1 MATALHPLPALRRL
15 PAWHLALSLA
25 AAARVELALRRRSL
39 PETARALGLVV
50 AAPSAPSHG
59 SGEPAP
65 DAPLAR
71 LPRWTS
77 EPLRATAAVMRRW
90 PLGQD
95 GPPGSAMCLRRSL
108 VLARRLR
115 SLDPVVRIGVAPGDH
130 AARVRAHAWV
140 EVGGLALD
148 ASAHEYTPLT
158 SLVPA
163 VRVGSAAP

>member
-1 MATALHPLPALRRL
+1 MAVALHPLPSLRRL
-15 PAWHLALSLA
+15 PAWHLALSVA

-50 AAPSAPSHG
+50 VAPSG
-59 SGEPAP
+59 SSPDLGSPAAH
-65 DAPLAR
+65 APLAR
-71 LPRWTS
+71 LPRWTT
-77 EPLRATAAVMRRW
+77 EPLRATAAVMRWW

-108 VLARRLR
+108 VLAWRLR
-115 SLDPVVRIGVAPGDH
+115 SLDPVVRIGVAPRSG

-148 ASAHEYTPLT
+148 ASTHEYTVMT

-163 VRVGSAAP
+163 